1 MRSREPTPQSVTNRP
16 RDDRRL
22 AQLLG
27 VSGTIRHEPREEPS
41 RLGLLAIGVLLG
53 ILMCMAL
60 NLWRE
65 AERAASERHG
75 QLPAANS
82 TGAASA
88 WRSQP

>member
-27 VSGTIRHEPREEPS
+27 ESGMIRQQPREEPS

-53 ILMCMAL
+53 ILFCLAFGV
-60 NLWRE
+60 WQ
-65 AERAASERHG
+65 AAHRVAPESG
-75 QLPAANS
+75 IVPANDS
-82 TGAASA
+82 T
-88 WRSQP
+88 QPAKGVAR